1 MQSGVALL
9 PMQGQFFC
17 WLQLAVANGF
27 LPRKTKILLAN
38 SLDRTM
44 QSHPMANRIKKHD
57 PLQDVL
63 TKEQLRQASR
73 MAKHLD
79 FSCLRDK
86 TAGLSLKES
95 MDKKM
100 EENQRLWKQA
110 LPK

>member
-1 MQSGVALL
+1 MQPGVALSL
-9 PMQGQFFC
+9 LQVQPFSG
-17 WLQLAVANGF
+17 LQLAVVDGF
-27 LPRKTKILLAN
+27 LPRKTKLLLAN

-95 MDKKM
+95 MGEKM